1 MFQRNEIIQSM
12 LSGHNRLGSK
22 TTMKKKKEEIPKCL
36 EMKQCTSKQNR
47 SKPINQRRN
56 YNRN

>member
-22 TTMKKKKEEIPKCL
+22 TTMKKKKRGNPQMFGNEA
-36 EMKQCTSKQNR
+36 MHF
-47 SKPINQRRN
+47 
-56 YNRN
+56 